1 MQLAEDGLEAAAVA
15 AQLEQ
20 EKPSLHVLLWLGCFI
35 PGAVCALSS
44 WPVCKAM
51 DFLCNLWYK
60 TLPGLRQRLAGT
72 GTAR

>member
-1 MQLAEDGLEAAAVA
+1 MPLYELMIQLGCYQATAEKGW
-15 AQLEQ
+15 QG
-20 EKPSLHVLLWLGCFI
+20 VLLWLGCFI